1 MKLNSKYFDRI
12 RVKPDEDR
20 LRRQANSPCEWT
32 GCTGA
37 GTHKA
42 PKGRGRD
49 GEYHLFCIDH
59 VREYNKGYNYFAGMS
74 DDDVIRYQKSA
85 ITGHRPTWSLGMNP
99 WANGPDTA
107 QTPEDFARSGFNDS
121 FGVFGDPA
129 CGGERRRR
137 RPIRNAERKA
147 LSSLALD
154 ETATADEIKSRYK
167 TLVKRHHPDANGG
180 GKEAEE
186 KLREIIQAYDYLKS
200 AGLC

>member
-20 LRRQANSPCEWT
+20 LRRQANPPCEWP

-42 PKGRGRD
+42 PKGRGHD
-49 GEYHLFCIDH
+49 GEYLLFCIDH
-59 VREYNKGYNYFAGMS
+59 VREYNKGYNYFDGMS

-99 WANGPDTA
+99 WANGQDAA
-107 QTPEDFARSGFNDS
+107 QTPEDFARSGFSDT
-121 FGVFGDPA
+121 FGVFGESASGSEQP
-129 CGGERRRR
+129 RR

-147 LSSLALD
+147 LSTLALD
-154 ETATADEIKSRYK
+154 ETATPDEIKSRYK

>member
-20 LRRQANSPCEWT
+20 LRRQANPPCQWP

-42 PKGRGRD
+42 PKGRGHD
-49 GEYHLFCIDH
+49 GEYLLFCIDH
-59 VREYNKGYNYFAGMS
+59 VREYNKGYNYFDGMS

-99 WANGPDTA
+99 WANGQGDA
-107 QTPEDFARSGFNDS
+107 QTPEDFARSGFTDT
-121 FGVFGDPA
+121 FGVFGESAPDA
-129 CGGERRRR
+129 EKVRR

-147 LSSLALD
+147 LSTLALD
-154 ETATADEIKSRYK
+154 ETATADEIKTRYK
-167 TLVKRHHPDANGG
+167 KLVKRHHPDANGG
-180 GKEAEE
+180 GKDAEE
-186 KLREIIQAYDYLKS
+186 KLREIIQAYDYLRS
-200 AGLC
+200 VGLC

>member
-20 LRRQANSPCEWT
+20 LRRQANPPCEWP

-42 PKGRGRD
+42 PKGRGHD
-49 GEYHLFCIDH
+49 GEYLLFCIDH
-59 VREYNKGYNYFAGMS
+59 VREYNKGYNYFDGMS

-99 WANGPDTA
+99 WANGQDTA
-107 QTPEDFARSGFNDS
+107 QTPEDFARSGFNDT
-121 FGVFGDPA
+121 FGVFGESA
-129 CGGERRRR
+129 SGGEQQRR

-147 LSSLALD
+147 LSTLALD
-154 ETATADEIKSRYK
+154 ETATPDEIKSRYK